1 MAEDTKK
8 PQNVL
13 PGPLRKDSQAPAGA
27 ERRIAP
33 RFPFTAAAEVVEL
46 QSQTRVA
53 GRSADLGSGGCYIDT
68 MSPCPVGAV
77 VRVRLES
84 NMRQFE
90 AIAVVTYALVSM
102 GMGMSFTDIKPE
114 HQAVL
119 RDWIAE
125 LSGEK
130 PAISEV
136 DSTSSEQGMLAAISN
151 NRQVLNEIINL
162 LVRKKIISENEAAAL
177 LRTMFR

>member
-13 PGPLRKDSQAPAGA
+13 PGPLRKDSQAPAGQNA
-27 ERRIAP
+27 ELRRAF
-33 RFPFTAAAEVVEL
+33 RYAAAEVVEL

-53 GRSADLGSGGCYIDT
+53 GRSADLGPGGCYIDT

-102 GMGMSFTDIKPE
+102 GMGCRLP
-114 HQAVL
+114 
-119 RDWIAE
+119 
-125 LSGEK
+125 
-130 PAISEV
+130 
-136 DSTSSEQGMLAAISN
+136 TSSRNTKPYCETGLPS
-151 NRQVLNEIINL
+151 
-162 LVRKKIISENEAAAL
+162 
-177 LRTMFR
+177 